1 MLSFLRYRGIQC
13 SADYN
18 EPEFFGMQEMN
29 QLAGIVLLVNGI
41 FSSKCMLKLRKFE
54 RELRENFQ
62 ILGES
67 NICQS
72 VLVFFFDGACT
83 STEQITLIIENAT
96 VVIAA

>member
-1 MLSFLRYRGIQC
+1 
-13 SADYN
+13 
-18 EPEFFGMQEMN
+18 MQETN

-67 NICQS
+67 NICQCAG
-72 VLVFFFDGACT
+72 FFFDGACT